1 MWPKPV
7 RFVKDLI
14 VVGRNPAGHKG
25 CDFKKVLMMSGV
37 RHIKVKDD
45 DDGQRLDRWFKKY
58 VPELPFAL
66 AQKLMRTGQV
76 RVDGKR
82 AKSDMRLTAGQD
94 IRIPPI
100 EGEGK
105 RSERNAERM
114 TEKDSAFIRALVI
127 YEDDDVIAINKPQGL
142 ATQGGTGVKRH
153 IDGMLDALIGKN
165 GVRPRIVHRLD
176 KDTSGV
182 LLLARSAASARALG
196 NIFKGRQIKKIYW
209 ALVSPAPINQDGTIN
224 APLSKMGGPNREN
237 IGVDEEDGK
246 PAVTEFRV
254 LEYAHKQSA
263 FVAFWPRTGRTHQIR
278 VHAALMGA
286 PIIGD
291 TKYGERK
298 VEHEHQKIGLEGI
311 DLHAGLHLHARR
323 IICPHP
329 IIKNKMIDVT
339 APLPAALQK
348 SWKAMG
354 FETNTRY
361 DPFKDLKS

>member
-1 MWPKPV
+1 
-7 RFVKDLI
+7 
-14 VVGRNPAGHKG
+14 
-25 CDFKKVLMMSGV
+25 MSGV
-37 RHIKVKDD
+37 RHIKVKEDD
-45 DDGQRLDRWFKKY
+45 NGQRLDRWLKKY

-66 AQKLMRTGQV
+66 AQKLMRTGQI

-82 AKSDMRLTAGQD
+82 AKPDMRLATEAD

-105 RSERNAERM
+105 RSERNAERLS
-114 TEKDSAFIRALVI
+114 EKDSAFIRSLVI
-127 YEDDDVIAINKPQGL
+127 YEDDDVVAINKPQGL
-142 ATQGGTGVKRH
+142 ATQGGTGIKKHV
-153 IDGMLDALIGKN
+153 DGMLDALTGKN

-196 NIFKGRQIKKIYW
+196 NIFKGREIKKIYW
-209 ALVSPAPINQDGTIN
+209 ALVCPAPINQEGTIN
-224 APLSKMGGPNREN
+224 APLAKLGGPEKQN
-237 IGVDEEDGK
+237 IGVDEEEGK
-246 PAVTEFRV
+246 RAVTEFKV
-254 LEYAHKQSA
+254 LEYAHKQCA

-278 VHAALMGA
+278 VHAALMGT

-291 TKYGERK
+291 SKYGERIADH
-298 VEHEHQKIGLEGI
+298 EHEKIQLEGI

-329 IIKNKMIDVT
+329 IHKNKKIDVI
-339 APLPAALQK
+339 APLPPALQK

-354 FETNTRY
+354 FSTHSKE
-361 DPFKDLKS
+361 DPFADLKK